1 MPGVLLPVH
10 QAVYNTHVHKLH
22 PDRAGEQHDMGL
34 DVQHGAKG
42 GHHHLN
48 APEETAHN
56 KCCVV
61 M

>member
-1 MPGVLLPVH
+1 LLPAY
-10 QAVYNTHVHKLH
+10 QAVYKTHVDKLH
-22 PDRAGEQHDMGL
+22 PYRAGELHDMGL

-42 GHHHLN
+42 GHHHSN
-48 APEETAHN
+48 ASEKTAHN